1 MAERPQV
8 DISTT
13 SIFRAFLV
21 LIGFLLVY
29 LLSDVVI
36 ILLFAIVIASAVQPF
51 VSWFEQ
57 RRVPRLVGVLIL
69 YIMIAALVILLSTLV
84 LPSVASEISRLTS
97 SLPRITSD
105 IAGTLDTVQS
115 QAPQYFDVVAEL
127 QNVLETVASWLQQ
140 FSQSALNFAVS
151 AFGGV
156 ISFLAVLVIS
166 FYLAVMRNGVENFLK
181 AVIPER
187 FEEYIIDL
195 WKRVEVKVGLWL
207 QGQLLLA
214 LIVGLMVYVGLI
226 LLGVKFAL
234 VFALLAMLL
243 EIVPIAGPVLASI
256 PAIIMAFIQDP
267 MLGVWTLALYIAVQQ
282 LENHLLVPVVLG
294 KTTGLNPIVVIL
306 AILIGSQLAGIAGA
320 LLGVPVATIIVEI
333 LDDMARLK
341 SSRRAAS

>member
-1 MAERPQV
+1 M
-8 DISTT
+8 
-13 SIFRAFLV
+13 FRAFLV
-21 LIGFLLVY
+21 LIAFLLLY

-51 VSWFEQ
+51 VGWFEGH
-57 RRVPRLVGVLIL
+57 RVPRLVGVLLL
-69 YIMIAALVILLSTLV
+69 YLMIAALVVLLSTLV
-84 LPSVASEISRLTS
+84 LPSVAAELSRLTS
-97 SLPRITSD
+97 ALPRITSD
-105 IAGTLDTVQS
+105 IAGSLDTVQS

-127 QNVLETVASWLQQ
+127 QNVLETIASWLQQ
-140 FSQSALNFAVS
+140 FSQSALNLAVS
-151 AFGGV
+151 AFGGI

-166 FYLAVMRNGVENFLK
+166 FYLSVMRNGVENFLS
-181 AVIPER
+181 AVTPER
-187 FEEYIIDL
+187 YEAYIVDL

-214 LIVGLMVYVGLI
+214 LIVGLMVYVGLV

-267 MLGVWTLALYIAVQQ
+267 MLGVWTFVLYVGVQQ
-282 LENHLLVPVVLG
+282 LENHILVPLVLG

-341 SSRRAAS
+341 TSRRAT